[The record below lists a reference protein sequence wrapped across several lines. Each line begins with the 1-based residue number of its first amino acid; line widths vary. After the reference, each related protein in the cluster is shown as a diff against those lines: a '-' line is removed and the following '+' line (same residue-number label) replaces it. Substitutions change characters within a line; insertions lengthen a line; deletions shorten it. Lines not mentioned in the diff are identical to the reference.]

1 MDANIQER
9 RKSRTMFDIVELR
22 LSVVN
27 LEEIGCFFCKRY
39 RTIFDNVEQK
49 RGYNNNKQ

>member
-9 RKSRTMFDIVELR
+9 RKSRTMFDIVEQR

-27 LEEIGCFFCKRY
+27 LDKIGCFFAKDIELY
-39 RTIFDNVEQK
+39 SIM
-49 RGYNNNKQ
+49 